1 MLRITAFTCVLA
13 VVVPLAP
20 FGCPTSATP
29 PDDSSGST
37 ERGVLTV
44 SAAALDADTGGAV
57 GKATF
62 RKQVNLRAALTSSA
76 APPVTYAWAQTAGPG
91 VQISNPGQADAT
103 LTVPSVKDDAEVVF
117 TVTASDAGGAV
128 GRANVSFTILADP
141 NYTPYD
147 WSTVVDPR
155 MAPGP
160 EADAGARQRGAPGD
174 TITLDGSGSTGNQL
188 VYRWRQTSGRSVDLQ
203 DTDTVSP
210 SFVVPEYS
218 ATAENWVVFELAV
231 TDARDRTA
239 KDTVRVL
246 LGNPQWGANE
256 VAVVTSLGEFRI
268 ELYPNEAPLSVA
280 NFLDYVDDGFYDNL
294 IFHRVIS
301 EFVIQTGGF
310 GPGLTRKTTGA
321 PIKNESDNGLSNTR
335 GTVAMART
343 NAPDSATSQW
353 YVNLVDNTS
362 LDYTSTQAGYTV
374 FGRVLSG
381 METVDAIGAVET
393 ESRQGFNDVPVDD
406 VVVYRVYRE

>member
-13 VVVPLAP
+13 AIVPLAP
-20 FGCPTSATP
+20 FGCPTSSTP
-29 PDDSSGST
+29 TDQTPGST
-37 ERGVLTV
+37 ERGLLAV
-44 SAAALDADTGGAV
+44 SAAALDAETSQPL

-62 RKQVNLRAALTSSA
+62 RKQVNLRAAA
-76 APPVTYAWAQTAGPG
+76 AAAVTPPVTYAWAQTAGPG

-103 LTVPSVKDDAEVVF
+103 LTVPSVKEDAEVSF

-128 GRANVSFTILADP
+128 GRATVSFLVLADP
-141 NYTPYD
+141 NHTPYD

-174 TITLDGSGSTGNQL
+174 TITLDGSDSTGNQL

-210 SFVVPEYS
+210 SFVVPEYNAS
-218 ATAENWVVFELAV
+218 AENWLVFELAV
-231 TDARDRTA
+231 TDARNRTA

-246 LGNPQWGANE
+246 LGNPQWGTNE
-256 VAVVTSLGEFRI
+256 VAVVTSKGEFRI
-268 ELYPNEAPLSVA
+268 ELYPDQAPISVA
-280 NFLDYVDDGFYDNL
+280 NFLDYVDDSFYDNL

-301 EFVIQTGGF
+301 DFVIQTGGF

-321 PIKNESDNGLSNTR
+321 PIKNESNNGLSNTR

-343 NAPDSATSQW
+343 TAPDSATSQW
-353 YVNLVDNTS
+353 YVNLIDNTS

-374 FGRVLSG
+374 FGRVISG
-381 METVDAIGAVET
+381 MDVVDAIGAVET
-393 ESRQGFNDVPVDD
+393 ESRQGFNDVPVED
-406 VVVYRVYRE
+406 VLVYRVYRE